1 MGLRSFSLS
10 GLAQRPSNGRRSGDG
25 IDTHPTSLTMT
36 RSTLLRLAPAVAISL
51 VLSCTTPTGMCG
63 CPPGLT
69 HAVAHG
75 VVRTAA
81 GAPVQGAFV
90 SVAIYPDRCEAS
102 TQLAERATRLTQTD
116 AAGAYEAR
124 FHSVSGPRQACLRVS
139 ATRGQG
145 ATADSAASEGALVQL
160 RPENDKPARVRVDV
174 VFPGS

>member
-1 MGLRSFSLS
+1 MK
-10 GLAQRPSNGRRSGDG
+10 RP
-25 IDTHPTSLTMT
+25 I
-36 RSTLLRLAPAVAISL
+36 LLRLAPTMAVAL
-51 VLSCTTPTGMCG
+51 VLSCTPTRLCG
-63 CPPGLT
+63 CPSSRT

-81 GAPVQGAFV
+81 GAPVQSAFV
-90 SVAIYPDRCEAS
+90 GVTIYPNPCGQAS
-102 TQLAERATRLTQTD
+102 SQLAEQAPRLAQTN

-145 ATADSAASEGALVQL
+145 ASADSAATEGVLVQL
-160 RPENDKPARVRVDV
+160 RPENDEPARVRVDV